1 MISAAWTLLSTQR
14 ASDNVE
20 TVLALQIRADRRACS
35 TSASAFRRAAR
46 TSGGS
51 YSPRAI
57 LICTDA
63 SHVRVC
69 LSEERQ
75 RLVIAGA
82 GRIGDPIGSGVPD
95 LPAAGGELP
104 QPAPRLALARAVLLL
119 RRAHHALRWTL
130 VDGSGPPR
138 PFVPLAPDGGRNPRD
153 PADSRPVSKL
163 RRARRGTTSGARLSR
178 IPLGVSPRL
187 H

>member
-1 MISAAWTLLSTQR
+1 MQR
-14 ASDNVE
+14 ASA
-20 TVLALQIRADRRACS
+20 TSRQCS
-35 TSASAFRRAAR
+35 VCRSEPTAAPAPLRPRLFRRAAR

-57 LICTDA
+57 LIRTDA

-75 RLVIAGA
+75 RLVIVGA
-82 GRIGDPIGSGVPD
+82 GRIGVPIGSGVPD

-119 RRAHHALRWTL
+119 RRAHHALRYTL
-130 VDGSGPPR
+130 VARSGPPR
-138 PFVPLAPDGGRNPRD
+138 PFVPLAPEGGRNPRD